1 MRWLRRA
8 AVFFYK
14 NPFMKYRIV
23 RILVTLALSLVATA
37 AYAQNSFKVSLKLV
51 DGNTGEPVGFATT
64 SLTVSGAD
72 EALKYVL
79 TDSEGVSEFT
89 KVKKGTY
96 VLKAEIMGYKPYT
109 QEITV
114 EKNLNLGTIEMAEDV
129 EALDAASVSAVGNP
143 IIVKKDTIE
152 YTASSFK
159 TSDNDMLE
167 DLLKKLPGVE
177 VNSDGSITA
186 NGETITKI
194 TIDGKTFFLD
204 DPQLASKNLP
214 AKMIEKVKVVER
226 KSEQAQFTGI
236 DDGQEEFII
245 DLSIY
250 KGMMDGWF
258 GNLSGGGG
266 HDLPDEGYYNDDH
279 KFADE
284 GWRYQS
290 GAIVGNF
297 KDHSQLT
304 LILNANN
311 TNNRGFNDLAG
322 GMMGGMMGGGMRG
335 GMGGGMGGGMMGGGG
350 MGGGMMGGM
359 GGGITSSWMG
369 GVNGAWDLFD
379 GDMELSSNYLYNGS
393 NSYTE
398 QESHQITYMQD
409 GSQLIND
416 ETGTSTRNT
425 GGHRIGVRLDHE
437 FSPNSSILFEPQ
449 FNFGGG
455 DFNQYSDFA
464 TNTIGTDG
472 LERKTNDG
480 FSTSYGDN
488 KNWTASGRFLY
499 RQRLGKAGRTLSLN
513 ANYNFSNND
522 MTSFN
527 QSLTQVD
534 ANQDNQWDANPEIVN
549 QKYLQNSKSSS
560 LSGRLVYTE
569 PLFEKLYL
577 EASYQYSWSRSNS
590 TKDAFNS
597 GSNELG
603 DGYILYNPI
612 GETADALYSNS
623 ILNENINQ
631 RAGITFSWQTQKL
644 TAQLGA
650 SANPTHTYNKT
661 NGETY
666 VSDVLNWSPEAR
678 VRFYF
683 NDYTNMMINY
693 NGRSAQPS
701 TSQLMPVPDNTNPLN
716 VSLGNPYLQPYFN
729 HNARWNF
736 GYTNMKSFMSINGNI
751 SGGMVQ
757 NAITNAQWYDNAGVQ
772 YSIPVNGPG
781 TYNANAMLMV
791 NSPLGMSNFSIMSM
805 TNARYNQST
814 SYIGSGNLD
823 SDKYY
828 NAEDVS
834 FDYEAFNRDFNGLVN
849 DGKLTENRTMT
860 TGVMQMLRLT
870 YRNDFV
876 ELIAGGRTN
885 MSKSWYT
892 MNSVNQK
899 ATWTNNASFEM
910 NWTLPFGM
918 NLITD
923 VNYNWYNGYTTP
935 QEPEFVWNAEI
946 TQLLF
951 NNKCT
956 LALRA
961 YDLLNQAK
969 SLRVTDNSNY
979 HLESRSNTLGRYIVV
994 AFTYRFGTFGGNR
1007 GNRGPGMGMGRGGMR
1022 GGPAGGPMGGGMRGG
1037 MGRGPMGP
1045 PAGGMM
1051 RR

>member
-1 MRWLRRA
+1 M
-8 AVFFYK
+8 K
-14 NPFMKYRIV
+14 NRIV
-23 RILVTLALSLVATA
+23 RILITVALSFMATA

-51 DGNTGEPVGFATT
+51 DANTNEPVSFATT
-64 SLTVSGAD
+64 SLTLAGAD
-72 EALKYVL
+72 EAAKYAL
-79 TDSEGVSEFT
+79 TDTEGKSDFT

-96 VLKAEIMGYKPYT
+96 TLKAEIMGYKAHV

-114 EKNLNLGTIEMAEDV
+114 DKNIDLGVIKMAEDV
-129 EALDAASVSAVGNP
+129 EALDAASVTAVGNP
-143 IIVKKDTIE
+143 IIVKKDTVE

-167 DLLKKLPGVE
+167 DLLKKLPGIE
-177 VNSDGSITA
+177 VSSDGSITA

-226 KSEQAQFTGI
+226 KSDQAQFTGI

-258 GNLSGGGG
+258 GNVTAGAG
-266 HDLPDEGYYNDDH
+266 HDAPDKGYYNEDH
-279 KFADE
+279 KFAEE
-284 GWRYQS
+284 GWRYQG

-322 GMMGGMMGGGMRG
+322 GMMGGMMGGGM
-335 GMGGGMGGGMMGGGG
+335 
-350 MGGGMMGGM
+350 MGGM

-379 GDMELSSNYLYNGS
+379 GDMELSGNYLYNGS
-393 NSYTE
+393 NSYVE
-398 QESHQITYMQD
+398 QESHKITYMVD
-409 GSQLIND
+409 DSQLID
-416 ETGTSTRNT
+416 DQTGTSTRNT
-425 GGHRIGVRLDHE
+425 GGHRFGVRLDHE

-455 DFNQYSDFA
+455 DFSEFSDFS

-472 LERKTNDG
+472 VERKSNKG
-480 FSTSYGDN
+480 FNTSYGDN

-522 MTSFN
+522 MTSYN

-534 ANQDNQWDANPEIVN
+534 LNKDNEWDQNPTIVN
-549 QKYLQNSKSSS
+549 QMYLQNSKSSS
-560 LSGRLVYTE
+560 LTGRLVYTE
-569 PLFEKLYL
+569 PLVENLYL

-590 TKDAFNS
+590 LKDAFDS
-597 GSNELG
+597 GTNEFG
-603 DGYILYNPI
+603 DGFIIYDPI
-612 GETADALYSNS
+612 GATPNAKYSNS

-631 RAGITFSWQTQKL
+631 RAGITFSWQTDKL

-650 SANPTHTYNKT
+650 AANPTHTYNKT

-666 VSDVLNWSPEAR
+666 ESNVVNWSPEAR
-678 VRFYF
+678 IRFYF
-683 NDYTNMMINY
+683 NDYTNMQLNY
-693 NGRSAQPS
+693 NGRSSQPS
-701 TSQLMPVPDNTNPLN
+701 TSQLMPVPDNTDPRN
-716 VSLGNPYLQPYFN
+716 VSLGNPYLKPYFN

-736 GYTNMKSFMSINGNI
+736 GYTNMSSFMSINGNI
-751 SGGMVQ
+751 SAGMVQ
-757 NAITNAQWYDNAGVQ
+757 NAITNAQWYDQASVQ

-781 TYNANAMLMV
+781 TYNANAMLMI
-791 NSPLGMSNFSIMSM
+791 NAPLGLSNFSIMSM

-814 SYIGSGNLD
+814 SYIGNGNLAT
-823 SDKYY
+823 DKYY
-828 NAEDVS
+828 DAANVT
-834 FDYEAFNRDFNGLVN
+834 FDYEAFNRDFPDL
-849 DGKLTENRTMT
+849 GKTDAFTKNNTMT

-870 YRNDFV
+870 YRNDVV
-876 ELIAGGRTN
+876 ELVAGGRTN

-923 VNYNWYNGYTTP
+923 VNYNWYNGYSSP
-935 QEPEFVWNAEI
+935 QKSEFVWNAEI

-956 LALRA
+956 IALRA

-969 SLRVTDNSNY
+969 NLTVSDVSNY
-979 HLESRSNTLGRYIVV
+979 HLESRSNTLGRYVVV
-994 AFTYRFGTFGGNR
+994 AFTYRFGTFGNNR
-1007 GNRGPGMGMGRGGMR
+1007 GGRGPGMGMGRGGMR
-1022 GGPAGGPMGGGMRGG
+1022 GGPAGGG

-1045 PAGGMM
+1045 PPGMM
-1051 RR
+1051 R